1 MDHRYVDSLVPLPL
15 GSSNKGINRL
25 SSTSGSNLKK
35 GQQNKQRASGED
47 WNGVWHYEEDGL
59 VKVANTIST
68 FLSSLLPTTSI
79 LVLYF
84 VKAPLARLAAVM
96 VFTALF
102 SLTLAI
108 VAKARKADVFAAT
121 TA

>member
-1 MDHRYVDSLVPLPL
+1 M
-15 GSSNKGINRL
+15 
-25 SSTSGSNLKK
+25 
-35 GQQNKQRASGED
+35 
-47 WNGVWHYEEDGL
+47 
-59 VKVANTIST
+59 KVANAIST

-79 LVLYF
+79 LALYF
-84 VKAPLARLAAVM
+84 VRAPLARLAAVM